1 MVPKVDMMTKI
12 AHLPLDVLLHILS
25 YTYRPQPAAL
35 VDDIRDYASTKASAM
50 AAMYATYVL
59 DWDIAESDRE
69 SWCRFFLVDQLYR
82 FVRYSDYSFA
92 EMFWL
97 GDGYARSGR
106 TQLNV
111 LWGALTPAERREF
124 VSNFTPLPIYTLEDL

>member
-1 MVPKVDMMTKI
+1 MDARI
-12 AHLPLDVLLHILS
+12 AQLPSVLQYHILS
-25 YTYRPQPAAL
+25 YTYAPQPAAL
-35 VDDIRDYASTKASAM
+35 LDDIRDYASTKASAM
-50 AAMYATYVL
+50 AAMYVTYVL

-69 SWCRFFLVDQLYR
+69 SWCRFFLVDQLYH
-82 FVRYSDYSFA
+82 FLRYSGYSFA
-92 EMFWL
+92 ELFWL

-124 VSNFTPLPIYTLEDL
+124 VSNFSVVGG